1 MELHVPESRSLKTKR
16 QVVRRI
22 LDRTR
27 AKFHVSAAEVD
38 HQETW
43 QRTALGFAVVSADRR
58 HADTMIRKIAGFV
71 ESMQLAPVISCET
84 EIISFG
90 DIMGDESGGWDHL
103 VDDDDDDDANDDAYP
118 DNHGDD
124 HEPRPE

>member
-1 MELHVPESRSLKTKR
+1 MVVAVARMELHVPKSRSLKTKR

-27 AKFHVSAAEVD
+27 AKFHVAAAEVD

-58 HADTMIRKIAGFV
+58 HADTMIRKIASFV
-71 ESMQLAPVISCET
+71 DSMQLAPVISCET

-90 DIMGDESGGWDHL
+90 DVMGDESAEWDHL
-103 VDDDDDDDANDDAYP
+103 VNADADENED
-118 DNHGDD
+118 G
-124 HEPRPE
+124 PRSE

>member
-1 MELHVPESRSLKTKR
+1 MVVAVARLELHVPESRSLKAKR

-27 AKFHVSAAEVD
+27 AKFHVAAAEVD
-38 HQETW
+38 YQQTW

-58 HADTMIRKIAGFV
+58 HADTMIQKIIGFV
-71 ESMQLAPVISCET
+71 ESLHLAPVTSCET

-90 DIMGDESGGWDHL
+90 DVMGDDNGQWEHFTDAADDH
-103 VDDDDDDDANDDAYP
+103 DDD
-118 DNHGDD
+118 
-124 HEPRPE
+124 